1 MLDERLTR
9 TLLPSALAQ
18 GHGSDP
24 VFEHQKAQA
33 EAARAEAE
41 TSRLHLVAAKAETD
55 AVRVDA
61 AKAWEALAVAKM
73 SRQPRPKSVNHGMDQ
88 QQEVVVVTVETE
100 RTW

>member
-1 MLDERLTR
+1 ML
-9 TLLPSALAQ
+9 TLMALRAELAEARAA
-18 GHGSDP
+18 G
-24 VFEHQKAQA
+24 EAARAQA

-41 TSRLHLVAAKAETD
+41 TSRLHLMAAKAETD

-61 AKAWEALAVAKM
+61 AKAWEAFAVAKM
-73 SRQPRPKSVNHGMDQ
+73 SMRPRPESVNHGVDQ